1 MATVAIQQ
9 PIPPRSPMIRKRTFS
24 SSSDGMH
31 YGPRVSKQ
39 PKTARRQ
46 SSPQRSP
53 QRKRKLPVP
62 EEKKKLDSAFVGGAK
77 VDLEYGFVPPT
88 ASNRDRHSA
97 AKEAQAGL
105 EKKCAERQA
114 MAATVSE
121 EWMERISMKQPGFD
135 NIKMSRCYRH
145 SLLQALLH
153 IPKLVNWLLEF
164 HKLGECCSHRP
175 AVCIACKLRDLA
187 TLYWVQNSS
196 RQEIYALLKDIDR
209 TLAIRGWAT
218 DNPEEYGDP
227 DDQFTAML
235 EMMSE
240 DMGAMG
246 HTRFQAIHSTLLTSS
261 IRCSSCGHTTD
272 PHHSAERT
280 LSVPLESS
288 LSGSS
293 LEVFVAA
300 FLRDKISGY
309 RCEGCQKPVNVT
321 RDVKIASPADVISVQ
336 LKRAGWNGTIKTKV
350 GITRVLDLTKHAV
363 DGSTELRYELV
374 STVSHQG
381 NSRFGHYIAH
391 AVGPDGKWTEFNDE
405 CTRKVSPKAVLMP
418 AGFKPVLLYYKRV

>member
-9 PIPPRSPMIRKRTFS
+9 PTPPRSPMIRKRTFS

-39 PKTARRQ
+39 PKIARQ
-46 SSPQRSP
+46 QFSP
-53 QRKRKLPVP
+53 QRKRKQPAP
-62 EEKKKLDSAFVGGAK
+62 EEKKKNIDSAFVDGAK
-77 VDLEYGFVPPT
+77 VDLAYSFVPPI
-88 ASNRDRHSA
+88 ASKRDKHSA
-97 AKEAQAGL
+97 AKESQAGL

-114 MAATVSE
+114 MAATVSD
-121 EWMERISMKQPGFD
+121 EWAEKISMRQPGFD

-164 HKLGECCSHRP
+164 HKLGECCSQRP
-175 AVCIACKLRDLA
+175 AVCLACKLRDLA
-187 TLYWVQNSS
+187 TLYWIKTSS
-196 RQEIYALLKDIDR
+196 RQEIYTLLKDIDR

-280 LSVPLESS
+280 LSVPLESG
-288 LSGSS
+288 LSGSG

-309 RCEGCQKPVNVT
+309 KCEGCQKSVNVT

-336 LKRAGWNGTIKTKV
+336 LKRAGWNGTVKTKV
-350 GITRVLDLTKHAV
+350 GIQRVLDLTKHAV
-363 DGSTELRYELV
+363 DASTQLRYELV

-418 AGFKPVLLYYKRV
+418 PGFKPVLLYYKRV